1 MPIELRRSDLLR
13 IHQHGS
19 EAYPHECCGVILGKQ
34 ERGRSIIT
42 EIIPIKNSRENDQ
55 PPAAPNASPQI
66 LELLREA
73 YRMIQN
79 IHPKNDAIF
88 DWLERADPVLNSARN
103 RFRIMP
109 EDLLRADREAR
120 ERGVDI
126 LGVYHSHPDHPARPS
141 EYDRQHLLCPW
152 YTTYLIL
159 AVENGEPRDM
169 TGWTPSEDGTNF
181 VPSEVVVADE
191 ALPHAGAAEHN
202 KGVS

>member
-1 MPIELRRSDLLR
+1 MPIELPRSELLQ
-13 IHQHGS
+13 IQQHGS
-19 EAYPHECCGVILGKQ
+19 ETYPHECCGVILGKQ
-34 ERGRSIIT
+34 ERGRSLIT
-42 EIIPIKNSRENDQ
+42 EVIPIKNSREGD
-55 PPAAPNASPQI
+55 PPAAAPSASPEI
-66 LELLREA
+66 LDLLREA
-73 YRMIQN
+73 YRLLQSTE
-79 IHPKNDAIF
+79 PKNDAIF

-109 EDLLRADREAR
+109 EDLLNVDREAR
-120 ERGVDI
+120 EKGVDI

-159 AVENGEPRDM
+159 AVENGAPREL
-169 TGWTPSEDGTNF
+169 TGWTASEDGTNF

-191 ALPHAGAAEHN
+191 VPASRDAEHN